1 MKIIWTIILIQF
13 SILYQQSF
21 SVNKFL
27 VKTMKNEMKRHYLV
41 QSHSTH
47 KRHKKTNPTK
57 PKHGSKGGARVARD
71 YRDQGTAK
79 ADESST

>member
-1 MKIIWTIILIQF
+1 MRIIWIFFLIKF
-13 SILYQQSF
+13 SIIFQQSF

-27 VKTMKNEMKRHYLV
+27 VKTKKNEMKRHYLV

-47 KRHKKTNPTK
+47 KRHKKTSPTK

-71 YRDQGTAK
+71 YLDQGSAK
-79 ADESST
+79 PAETST

>member
-1 MKIIWTIILIQF
+1 
-13 SILYQQSF
+13 
-21 SVNKFL
+21 
-27 VKTMKNEMKRHYLV
+27 MKNEMKRHYLV

-57 PKHGSKGGARVARD
+57 PKHGSKGGTRVARD
-71 YRDQGTAK
+71 YVDQGTAK